1 MSSHLPV
8 KCSTGIASEAK
19 YKRETPKKKLSHH
32 TVKLDDVRRM
42 IFPCSESCILKFPGP
57 ARVPKVQRCVSPS
70 LEDRSS
76 PPGND
81 SNSPSCSLLCAA
93 SHLWMSPWAL
103 LAGDREA
110 VRLAPPEL
118 TVPCDSVLFSISTS
132 LKQSAYLP
140 GTVTLCAKKQL
151 QILNLDLGN
160 SAPRV
165 LSMSHEPPKTG
176 GKLYVYACKSTVL
189 VRESIVYIRF

>member
-1 MSSHLPV
+1 
-8 KCSTGIASEAK
+8 
-19 YKRETPKKKLSHH
+19 
-32 TVKLDDVRRM
+32 M

-57 ARVPKVQRCVSPS
+57 ARVPKVRRYVSLS
-70 LEDRSS
+70 LEDPSS

-81 SNSPSCSLLCAA
+81 SNSPSCSLLCTA
-93 SHLWMSPWAL
+93 SHPWMSPWVL
-103 LAGDREA
+103 LTEDREA

-118 TVPCDSVLFSISTS
+118 TLPCDSVLFSIPTS
-132 LKQSAYLP
+132 LKQSAYRP

-151 QILNLDLGN
+151 QILDLDLGN

-176 GKLYVYACKSTVL
+176 GKLYAYARKSTVL
-189 VRESIVYIRF
+189 VRESTVYIRF